1 MTSIFEKIGRHAVIV
16 SFLVLAAGCGGSSG
30 GGGGGGPAPVASP
43 NGNQNTSS
51 NSGNQNNGGTQ
62 TNNSGVTVP
71 QGGTV
76 PDTWFVNDD
85 PASGQLRSHDAAEQA
100 FADRVLEL
108 TNDFRVQNGLPR
120 LFADSA
126 LDVSAKVHAEDMARR
141 GYFDHDTQD
150 FTQGQNTVSGFSPFV
165 RMGMIGA
172 TYSTAAENIAAGQNT
187 PDAVVNAWINSS
199 GHRANML
206 NPNVTHL
213 GVGYASGGSF
223 GDYWVQNFRA
233 GGNAP

>member
-1 MTSIFEKIGRHAVIV
+1 MNSKIVNGGRGF
-16 SFLVLAAGCGGSSG
+16 FLVVSLLLAAACGGSSG
-30 GGGGGGPAPVASP
+30 GGGGGGPAPTTNSS
-43 NGNQNTSS
+43 NSS
-51 NSGNQNNGGTQ
+51 NSGTQNSGGTQ
-62 TNNSGVTVP
+62 TNNSGVTIP

-76 PDTWFVNDD
+76 PDEWFVNDD
-85 PASGQLRSHDAAEQA
+85 PATGQLRAHDAAEQA

-126 LDVSAKVHAEDMARR
+126 LQVSSKVHAEDMARR

-150 FTQGQNTVSGFSPFV
+150 FSNGQNTVSGFSPFA

-187 PDAVVNAWINSS
+187 PDDVVNAWINSS

>member
-1 MTSIFEKIGRHAVIV
+1 MKTQRRLRQHFLWV
-16 SFLVLAAGCGGSSG
+16 SLLTLTVACGGSSG
-30 GGGGGGPAPVASP
+30 GGSGGPAPVSAP
-43 NGNQNTSS
+43 QGS
-51 NSGNQNNGGTQ
+51 NSGNQNG
-62 TNNSGVTVP
+62 SGNQGSTAAITVP
-71 QGGTV
+71 QAGTV

-85 PASGQLRSHDAAEQA
+85 PQSGQLRDHDSTEQG

-108 TNDFRVQNGLPR
+108 TNNFRAQNGLPR
-120 LFADSA
+120 LFHDPVLQVA
-126 LDVSAKVHAEDMARR
+126 AKVHAEDMARR
-141 GYFDHDTQD
+141 SYFEHDTQS
-150 FTQGQNTVSGFSPFV
+150 FNNGQGTVSGFSPFA

-213 GVGYASGGSF
+213 GVGYASGGPF

>member
-1 MTSIFEKIGRHAVIV
+1 MMTIIANCTRGASLLTCLA
-16 SFLVLAAGCGGSSG
+16 LAAACGGSSG
-30 GGGGGGPAPVASP
+30 GGGGGAPAANAPASQN
-43 NGNQNTSS
+43 NGT
-51 NSGNQNNGGTQ
+51 NSGNQNNGGTS
-62 TNNSGVTVP
+62 TNNSGVTIP
-71 QGGTV
+71 QAGTV

-85 PASGQLRSHDAAEQA
+85 PATGLLRSHDAAEQA
-100 FADRVLEL
+100 FADRVLVL
-108 TNDFRVQNGLPR
+108 TNDFRAQNGLPR

-126 LDVSAKVHAEDMARR
+126 LEVSAKVHAEDMARR

-150 FTQGQNTVSGFSPFV
+150 FSQGQTTVPGFSPFV

-172 TYSTAAENIAAGQNT
+172 TYSTAAENIAAGQNS